1 MTFPPK
7 LGREIK
13 KYHSSRR
20 IVFFD
25 GRNLGPQNI
34 KYGTCQFGSFLRRAT
49 SPLSLPALPYPAPIF
64 SARASSATVAD
75 ALISLSN
82 VTSRPRHA
90 FDTWYFLRGVV
101 WSHAGCWVAL
111 LFSLVDP
118 YLWIFSSRHR
128 HIHAT
133 DSAQKA
139 IQGSI
144 REDPR
149 VSAARCCWVAWA
161 ALLFSLVDP
170 HLWIFSSRFRICLCI
185 FF

>member
-1 MTFPPK
+1 M
-7 LGREIK
+7 
-13 KYHSSRR
+13 
-20 IVFFD
+20 
-25 GRNLGPQNI
+25 
-34 KYGTCQFGSFLRRAT
+34 
-49 SPLSLPALPYPAPIF
+49 
-64 SARASSATVAD
+64 
-75 ALISLSN
+75 
-82 VTSRPRHA
+82 
-90 FDTWYFLRGVV
+90 
-101 WSHAGCWVAL
+101 AGCWVAL

-118 YLWIFSSRHR
+118 YLWIFSSGHR

-170 HLWIFSSRFRICLCI
+170 HLWIFSSRHRQSLEVIPDVEGRATRSKGHRQDKRKEGVSMHRGQRVARP
-185 FF
+185 

>member
-1 MTFPPK
+1 MTFPGS
-7 LGREIK
+7 LYCEIK

-20 IVFFD
+20 IVCLD

-101 WSHAGCWVAL
+101 WSHDKAGPVQFVHNGEA
-111 LFSLVDP
+111 SQ
-118 YLWIFSSRHR
+118 
-128 HIHAT
+128 A
-133 DSAQKA
+133 A
-139 IQGSI
+139 
-144 REDPR
+144 R
-149 VSAARCCWVAWA
+149 VSSARGQ
-161 ALLFSLVDP
+161 
-170 HLWIFSSRFRICLCI
+170 SSACFP
-185 FF
+185 

>member
-1 MTFPPK
+1 MREKKTSILIETK
-7 LGREIK
+7 DQRKEEREKRGRNKRIGGRGINLTREIK

-101 WSHAGCWVAL
+101 WSHDKAGPVQ
-111 LFSLVDP
+111 FVHNGE
-118 YLWIFSSRHR
+118 IQHM
-128 HIHAT
+128 
-133 DSAQKA
+133 AQGAPILGLK
-139 IQGSI
+139 
-144 REDPR
+144 
-149 VSAARCCWVAWA
+149 
-161 ALLFSLVDP
+161 
-170 HLWIFSSRFRICLCI
+170 
-185 FF
+185 